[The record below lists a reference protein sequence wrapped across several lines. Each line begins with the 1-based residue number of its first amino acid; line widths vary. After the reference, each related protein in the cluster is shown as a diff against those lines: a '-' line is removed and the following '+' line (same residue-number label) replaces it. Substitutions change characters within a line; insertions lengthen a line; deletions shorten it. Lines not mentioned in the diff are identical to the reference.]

1 MSFIL
6 SGRKSKSDFYTEED
20 LLLNLLQMKDHILNN
35 KILNLQILIC
45 IFSPFV
51 TYERAEFQS
60 SSFIFHIIIT
70 MLITAEVL

>member
-51 TYERAEFQS
+51 TYERAEFQ
-60 SSFIFHIIIT
+60 IF
-70 MLITAEVL
+70 LFYLSYNNNNVNNS